1 MANIFVCTQC
11 GNIDTQRLAV
21 KGSGFIEII
30 LWVLVFTFPFA
41 LIYSIWRRTGKKNAC
56 LKCKSEQVIPIDS
69 PQGKRILNETGSGIE
84 EYVEEEKRQEVVKE
98 KKARNESKV
107 AWTVLIVFL
116 VLILILI
123 VGSAL

>member
-1 MANIFVCTQC
+1 MANTFVCTQC

-21 KGSGFIEII
+21 KGSGFIEIL
-30 LWVLVFTFPFA
+30 LWLFIFPIGI
-41 LIYSIWRRTGKKNAC
+41 IYSIWRRTGKKNAC

-69 PQGKRILNETGSGIE
+69 PQGKRILSETGSGIE